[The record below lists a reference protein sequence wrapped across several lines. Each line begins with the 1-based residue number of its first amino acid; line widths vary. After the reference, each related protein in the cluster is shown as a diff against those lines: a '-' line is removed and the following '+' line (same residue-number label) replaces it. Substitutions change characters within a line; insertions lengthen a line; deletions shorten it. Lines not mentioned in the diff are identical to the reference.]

1 MASTMLPRGSE
12 PMTLYA
18 IVESSL
24 LASLAYD
31 SDQTLEL
38 LFRSG
43 SRYRYSA
50 VPQTVLEQL
59 LAAES
64 KGAYFNQ
71 HIRNRFPYQRLA

>member
-50 VPQTVLEQL
+50 VPQ
-59 LAAES
+59 AS
-64 KGAYFNQ
+64 
-71 HIRNRFPYQRLA
+71 P